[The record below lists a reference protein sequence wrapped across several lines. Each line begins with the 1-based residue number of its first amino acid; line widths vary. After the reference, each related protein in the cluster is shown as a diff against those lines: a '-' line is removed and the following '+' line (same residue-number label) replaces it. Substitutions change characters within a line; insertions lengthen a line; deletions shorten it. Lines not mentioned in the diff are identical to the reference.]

1 MVYISSNSSPDPM
14 DITTIR
20 RRPYYHAEFEL
31 LHERLHPPRVCI
43 DNDTCQDCTLVKVD
57 STNKNGIL
65 LEMVQVLTD
74 LDLVISKAYISS
86 DGVWFM
92 DVFHVTD
99 QLGNKITD
107 KGLIVYIQQAMCP
120 TRSRKTE
127 VRTSIGRDVRPWH
140 VSTDQTAIEITGRDR
155 PGLMSEISAALAEL
169 ECNTSAAVAWT
180 HNTRVACILY
190 VEDGSSSMPVTD
202 PCRLSL
208 IQSRLEIVVKAHH
221 REGERLSVSLAVPT
235 PSLTH
240 TERRLHQLMASD
252 IDYEMLFSCSDGM
265 KNWSGSNRDNYEET
279 KVTIEKCD
287 GKDYSTVTVSSRDR
301 PKLLFDTVCA
311 LTDMQCVVF
320 HAAVS
325 SHGSTAI
332 QEYYIRHKDGCTLN
346 MDAERHVVTKHLTAA
361 VERRASHGLRLDIST
376 ENRLGL
382 LSDVTRV
389 LRENGLSILRA
400 EIGTQ
405 SDKAAGT
412 FYVEDTSG
420 VDVSLDTVEAVR
432 TEIVGDIK
440 VVNETFTRAP
450 RTSAGTSAD
459 ISNQTS
465 STGSRASD
473 IEDDSRFSLLY
484 LLRSQYDRF
493 SSNFRAIMS

>member
-1 MVYISSNSSPDPM
+1 M
-14 DITTIR
+14 
-20 RRPYYHAEFEL
+20 
-31 LHERLHPPRVCI
+31 
-43 DNDTCQDCTLVKVD
+43 
-57 STNKNGIL
+57 
-65 LEMVQVLTD
+65 
-74 LDLVISKAYISS
+74 
-86 DGVWFM
+86 
-92 DVFHVTD
+92 
-99 QLGNKITD
+99 
-107 KGLIVYIQQAMCP
+107 
-120 TRSRKTE
+120 
-127 VRTSIGRDVRPWH
+127 
-140 VSTDQTAIEITGRDR
+140 
-155 PGLMSEISAALAEL
+155 
-169 ECNTSAAVAWT
+169 
-180 HNTRVACILY
+180 
-190 VEDGSSSMPVTD
+190 
-202 PCRLSL
+202 
-208 IQSRLEIVVKAHH
+208 
-221 REGERLSVSLAVPT
+221 
-235 PSLTH
+235 
-240 TERRLHQLMASD
+240 
-252 IDYEMLFSCSDGM
+252 
-265 KNWSGSNRDNYEET
+265 
-279 KVTIEKCD
+279 
-287 GKDYSTVTVSSRDR
+287 
-301 PKLLFDTVCA
+301 
-311 LTDMQCVVF
+311 
-320 HAAVS
+320 
-325 SHGSTAI
+325 
-332 QEYYIRHKDGCTLN
+332 
-346 MDAERHVVTKHLTAA
+346 
-361 VERRASHGLRLDIST
+361 DIST